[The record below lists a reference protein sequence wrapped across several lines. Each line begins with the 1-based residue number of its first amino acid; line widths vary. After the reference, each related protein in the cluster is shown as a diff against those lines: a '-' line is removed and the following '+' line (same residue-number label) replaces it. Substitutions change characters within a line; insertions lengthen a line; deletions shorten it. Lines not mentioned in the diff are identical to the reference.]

1 MKQTRAYLTEAETD
15 VLSALAERE
24 GQSKASLLRA
34 ALAAYE
40 AQTFVPRCF
49 SLDGCV
55 TGDGTSIADVPDEEL
70 LKGFG
75 EDSFGPTGVPRGNL
89 RRGRRVSRSRRSGG
103 RSDARLAE
111 WRFGDL

>member
-1 MKQTRAYLTEAETD
+1 MEQARVHLTEAKTD
-15 VLSALAERE
+15 VLSALTERE
-24 GQSKASLLRA
+24 GRSKASVLRA

-40 AQTFVPRCF
+40 AQTFVPRYF

-75 EDSFGPTGVPRGNL
+75 EDSFGSTVAFPGT
-89 RRGRRVSRSRRSGG
+89 SQ
-103 RSDARLAE
+103 
-111 WRFGDL
+111 